1 MAICSIVSIRG
12 TLLPVIISDIVEA
25 GTPDILDTCRTDNCR
40 FVIITSSNIFIM
52 LIMAILQNFILKE
65 KEILWDFW
73 IFSESAE
80 LKVKILI

>member
-1 MAICSIVSIRG
+1 
-12 TLLPVIISDIVEA
+12 
-25 GTPDILDTCRTDNCR
+25 
-40 FVIITSSNIFIM
+40 M